1 MTNFV
6 WYLEK
11 KKIYDIETLS
21 IDRVLSKEPFYGK
34 IMHKL
39 CTENQLETSP

>member
-1 MTNFV
+1 MTHFV

-11 KKIYDIETLS
+11 EKIYDIETLS
-21 IDRVLSKEPFYGK
+21 IDGVLSKEPFYGK

-39 CTENQLETSP
+39 CTKNQFETPP